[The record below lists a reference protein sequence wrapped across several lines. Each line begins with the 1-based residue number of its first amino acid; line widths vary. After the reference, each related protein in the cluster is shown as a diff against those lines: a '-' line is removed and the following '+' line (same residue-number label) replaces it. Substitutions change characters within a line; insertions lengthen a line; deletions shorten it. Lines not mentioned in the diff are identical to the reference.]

1 MRRFHRAASVAV
13 ACLSALAAA
22 GTATAAT
29 AANTTAIGTT
39 APSVCS
45 ISLPIQ
51 IRSLAF
57 QPPAVAPGQSAQA
70 VLAAW
75 NCTAV
80 PQNAYAQWNGRFVS
94 AVPGTGIPAG
104 CPAIDPLLV
113 PMNFPARG
121 MLTTSI
127 GYSVPASCTA
137 SELIVGVQ
145 IRVAG
150 VVVAQASATLD
161 IVPSGA

>member
-1 MRRFHRAASVAV
+1 MRRFHRTASVAV
-13 ACLSALAAA
+13 ACLGALAAA
-22 GTATAAT
+22 GTASAASAPQATPTA
-29 AANTTAIGTT
+29 GTT
-39 APSVCS
+39 AARVCS

-70 VLAAW
+70 VLSAW

-80 PQNAYAQWNGRFVS
+80 PQNAYAQWTGRFVG
-94 AVPGTGIPAG
+94 AEPGIPAG

-113 PMNFPARG
+113 PMRFPARG
-121 MLTTSI
+121 LLTTSI

-137 SELIVGVQ
+137 SELVVGVQ
-145 IRVAG
+145 IRVGG
-150 VVVAQASATLD
+150 VVVAQDSATLD
-161 IVPSGA
+161 IVSVSS